1 MTTGMHA
8 RWLVRWFCERHVEE
22 TPAAETSTEWILRA
36 QRTQTAL
43 NAALGARVNQTD
55 MFEVIT
61 TLEELQSVE
70 CGTHPDIDQNATLTI
85 NNMPA
90 IREALFLRFV
100 REVTDLLAHAEP
112 LPRKKE
118 KATV

>member
-1 MTTGMHA
+1 MTTSMHA

-22 TPAAETSTEWILRA
+22 TPAAETSTEWIVRA

-43 NAALGARVNQTD
+43 NAALGARVNQAD

-70 CGTHPDIDQNATLTI
+70 CGTHPDIKQNAALTI
-85 NNMPA
+85 NNVPA
-90 IREALFLRFV
+90 LTEALNFRLTD
-100 REVTDLLAHAEP
+100 EVTDLLAHTEP